1 MTPRDVDRLEPAEL
15 TAFWRLLEDD
25 VREQQRQARAAK
37 RRR

>member
-15 TAFWRLLEDD
+15 AAFWRYLEDD